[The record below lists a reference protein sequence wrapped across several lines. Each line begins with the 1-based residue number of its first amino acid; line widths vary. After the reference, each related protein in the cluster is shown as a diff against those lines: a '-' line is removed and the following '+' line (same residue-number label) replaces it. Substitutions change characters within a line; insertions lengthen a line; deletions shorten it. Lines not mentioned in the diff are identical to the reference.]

1 MEPLVNITT
10 AEILDALQSA
20 SSQQERPERAVTMAE
35 LREHT
40 GWGEKRAYGNVK
52 AMVAAGKIRVV
63 EIWQPNLIGRVV
75 PKAGYQLV

>member
-1 MEPLVNITT
+1 MEPQVNITT
-10 AEILDALQSA
+10 AEILEALRTA
-20 SSQQERPERAVTMAE
+20 SSEQERPERAVTMAE

-40 GWGEKRAYGNVK
+40 GWSEKRAYGHVK
-52 AMVAAGKIRVV
+52 AMVRDGKIRVV

>member
-1 MEPLVNITT
+1 MNITT
-10 AEILDALQSA
+10 AEILEALRTA

-40 GWGEKRAYGNVK
+40 GWSEKRAYGHVK
-52 AMVAAGKIRVV
+52 AMVRDGKIRVV